1 MDIYHKAVIATR
13 DYIHQPPNGASRVG
27 NPLDYQSR
35 PRGYETF
42 FMINSTEYEIFH
54 AHNVKIPTNIGIL
67 TFMSGKN
74 SILSLSE
81 LKNPYFLIFLYLC
94 AFKISCPIE
103 LSMKE
108 LL

>member
-1 MDIYHKAVIATR
+1 MDIYHKAVIATK
-13 DYIHQPPNGASRVG
+13 DYIHQPLNGASRAG

-42 FMINSTEYEIFH
+42 FMINSTEYEIFP
-54 AHNVKIPTNIGIL
+54 AHNVKMPTTVGIL
-67 TFMSGKN
+67 TFLSGKN
-74 SILSLSE
+74 NILDLSE
-81 LKNPYFLIFLYLC
+81 LKKSLFLDIFMLS
-94 AFKISCPIE
+94 AFKISCPVE